1 MDLPQKD
8 RWTEIVAD
16 YKQDAPAILNY
27 LNSMLPKWAMPI
39 VQTIAKDVRPYFK
52 DYAEEMLGLADAYG
66 IPVGDIVAV
75 NLIYQLEALG
85 LNCSNWNNTG
95 PTVPNDPGCVDIDPK
110 QDWCY
115 CKQKE
120 LTPFIDHAG
129 MLSPPKYRNSE
140 NTTGLCTSVVAN
152 TPDGSITHGRNM
164 DWNIP
169 PILRKLLIDVDFQT
183 GGKTI
188 FSGSTIVGFVG
199 LFNGM
204 QSGPDGW
211 SVSLDARGKGGKLL
225 PNIVQGLLHKSSTPT
240 QHIRK
245 SLETSCN
252 YTEAVNRIGATDLID
267 EAYFV
272 MAGADLW
279 SGGVVARNRNNM
291 ADYWPLN
298 QSEPDGWF
306 RLETNYD
313 RTKPVPVADDR
324 RTPGV
329 ANMKAMGFGNVTTEN
344 IMHIMSTFPTYNP
357 HTDYTVVMNPLDGVY
372 QSGVWL

>member
-1 MDLPQKD
+1 
-8 RWTEIVAD
+8 
-16 YKQDAPAILNY
+16 
-27 LNSMLPKWAMPI
+27 
-39 VQTIAKDVRPYFK
+39 
-52 DYAEEMLGLADAYG
+52 
-66 IPVGDIVAV
+66 
-75 NLIYQLEALG
+75 
-85 LNCSNWNNTG
+85 
-95 PTVPNDPGCVDIDPK
+95 
-110 QDWCY
+110 
-115 CKQKE
+115 
-120 LTPFIDHAG
+120 
-129 MLSPPKYRNSE
+129 
-140 NTTGLCTSVVAN
+140 
-152 TPDGSITHGRNM
+152 M

-279 SGGVVARNRNNM
+279 SGGVVARNRNNV

-306 RLETNYD
+306 RLETSKMMHVCSATLMYGVLQIMTEPS
-313 RTKPVPVADDR
+313 RCQWQMTEGVCRPVWMALIC
-324 RTPGV
+324 G
-329 ANMKAMGFGNVTTEN
+329 AAG
-344 IMHIMSTFPTYNP
+344 
-357 HTDYTVVMNPLDGVY
+357 LLL
-372 QSGVWL
+372 WLI

>member
-1 MDLPQKD
+1 
-8 RWTEIVAD
+8 
-16 YKQDAPAILNY
+16 
-27 LNSMLPKWAMPI
+27 
-39 VQTIAKDVRPYFK
+39 
-52 DYAEEMLGLADAYG
+52 
-66 IPVGDIVAV
+66 
-75 NLIYQLEALG
+75 
-85 LNCSNWNNTG
+85 
-95 PTVPNDPGCVDIDPK
+95 
-110 QDWCY
+110 
-115 CKQKE
+115 
-120 LTPFIDHAG
+120 
-129 MLSPPKYRNSE
+129 
-140 NTTGLCTSVVAN
+140 
-152 TPDGSITHGRNM
+152 M

-279 SGGVVARNRNNM
+279 SGGVVARNRNNV

-306 RLETNYD
+306 RLETSKMMHVLCNADVWCTPDYD

-324 RTPGV
+324 RCVPAGVDGSDLWCRRTPAV

-357 HTDYTVVMNPLDGVY
+357 HTDYTVVMNPRDGVY